1 MISSRNKDVARTIFP
16 YFVKGRI
23 LFRRLLE
30 MELKSSFRSGWWRR
44 LADDYRRP
52 LGSPIGKKRA
62 THRSDWCSD
71 SPMKSSPMEKRF
83 SKKARAHLGYAF
95 VRINFDH
102 GFAPTKRTR
111 NKFSLFFPFVLDK
124 KKRETKEHS
133 VLRSIYRFEISKF
146 ADAFRNKRRIKRS
159 GRCAE
164 ADAANASPPLAN
176 LVSTR
181 LENRTRAIP
190 AMISLR
196 GTGLKACSQPRAHPN
211 RFALDP
217 PSKVSLVFLVSK
229 PDVFFCL
236 SLFLFFRENIFSS
249 WTRIC

>member
-1 MISSRNKDVARTIFP
+1 MSRALSFRIS
-16 YFVKGRI
+16 YLKGRI

-124 KKRETKEHS
+124 KKERRRNTRFSARFIGSKFRNS
-133 VLRSIYRFEISKF
+133 PMRFEIK
-146 ADAFRNKRRIKRS
+146 
-159 GRCAE
+159 GE
-164 ADAANASPPLAN
+164 
-176 LVSTR
+176 
-181 LENRTRAIP
+181 
-190 AMISLR
+190 
-196 GTGLKACSQPRAHPN
+196 
-211 RFALDP
+211 
-217 PSKVSLVFLVSK
+217 
-229 PDVFFCL
+229 
-236 SLFLFFRENIFSS
+236 
-249 WTRIC
+249 